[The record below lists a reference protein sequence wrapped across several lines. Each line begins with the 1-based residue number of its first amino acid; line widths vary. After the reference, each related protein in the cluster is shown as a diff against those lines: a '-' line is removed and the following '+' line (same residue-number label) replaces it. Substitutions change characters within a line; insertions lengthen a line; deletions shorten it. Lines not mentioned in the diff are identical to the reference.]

1 MVTVTLLLVIAAFGT
16 TIVSAMGKCPPWVPL
31 VLLCLVALLQVL
43 PR

>member
-1 MVTVTLLLVIAAFGT
+1 MLTGTLLLVIAAFFT
-16 TIVSAMGKCPPWVPL
+16 TIVSAMGKCPLWVPV